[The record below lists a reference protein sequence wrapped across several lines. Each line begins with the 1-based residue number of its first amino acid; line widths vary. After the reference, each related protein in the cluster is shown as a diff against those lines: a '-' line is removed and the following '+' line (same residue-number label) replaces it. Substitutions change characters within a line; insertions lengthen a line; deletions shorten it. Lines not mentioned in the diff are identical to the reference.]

1 LKPKRFLTTELPDC
15 KIPDMERRVFV
26 VHGWEG
32 YPEEGWFPWLKAELL
47 KEGFEVNVLPMP
59 NSDEPKIEEWVGFLA
74 KNVGKA
80 DSKTILVGGS
90 IGCQTILRY
99 LETLGD
105 VEKIAGAVLVA
116 PWTKLKPAATEDEES
131 KEIAKP
137 WLETPIDWEKVKNH
151 CLKFMAIFSDND
163 PYVYLEEGELFKEKL
178 GAKVIVEHNNMKHF
192 SGDDGITSL
201 PSVRDAVLSISS

>member
-1 LKPKRFLTTELPDC
+1 
-15 KIPDMERRVFV
+15 MEKRVFV

-32 YPEEGWFPWLKAELL
+32 SPEEGWFPWLKDELT
-47 KEGFEVNVLPMP
+47 KKGFDVNVLPMP
-59 NSDEPKIEEWVGFLA
+59 NSEEPKIEEWVSFLA

-90 IGCQTILRY
+90 IGCQTIWRY
-99 LETLGD
+99 LETLAD
-105 VEKIAGAVLVA
+105 DEKIAGAVLVA

-137 WLETPIDWEKVKNH
+137 WLETPIDWGKVRNKAGR
-151 CLKFMAIFSDND
+151 FIAIFSDND
-163 PYVYLEEGELFKEKL
+163 PYVYLEDGKFFEQKL
-178 GAKVIVEHNNMKHF
+178 GAKVIIEHEKGHF

-201 PSVRDAVLSISS
+201 PSARDAVLSISSR